1 MPSTLE
7 LNCLVLG
14 EDSSHVFSVEILESK
29 NISSLKEAI
38 KDKKNNAFQHADAD
52 SLKLWKVGN
61 SD

>member
-14 EDSSHVFSVEILESK
+14 EDSSHVFSVKIDTTESVFT
-29 NISSLKEAI
+29 LKEAI